1 MGRSSQVK
9 AQENRAKIVE
19 TACRLFR
26 ESGVE
31 NVSVAQVMAANAMTV
46 GGFYKHFDSKDAL
59 VAEAFALAFDQ
70 SKQAW
75 QQVYQRADAAAESR
89 CSALVRQ
96 YLRNRATGNRCPLV
110 AFAAPVVTGEVNEAC
125 AEAYVSGT
133 EKLFE
138 TFVSEMTGVDGSSPD
153 PDDEDKARV
162 LFAAMV
168 GARLLAQAVG
178 DAPWVKQMEAAV
190 NKAASQPGRP
200 LRGGRL

>member
-1 MGRSSQVK
+1 MGRSSQAK

-19 TACRLFR
+19 TACRMFR

-75 QQVYQRADAAAESR
+75 QQVYQRADATAESR

-133 EKLFE
+133 EKLLE
-138 TFVSEMTGVDGSSPD
+138 TFVSEMTQ
-153 PDDEDKARV
+153 DEDKARV

-190 NKAASQPGRP
+190 NKAASQPVRP
-200 LRGGRL
+200 LRG